1 MDYVKR
7 KQKLQDD
14 IVELQNN
21 IKEYRDRINKSA
33 TKIANLQ

>member
-14 IVELQNN
+14 IVKLQNN
-21 IKEYRDRINKSA
+21 IKDYRDRINQMA
-33 TKIANLQ
+33 TRIANLQ